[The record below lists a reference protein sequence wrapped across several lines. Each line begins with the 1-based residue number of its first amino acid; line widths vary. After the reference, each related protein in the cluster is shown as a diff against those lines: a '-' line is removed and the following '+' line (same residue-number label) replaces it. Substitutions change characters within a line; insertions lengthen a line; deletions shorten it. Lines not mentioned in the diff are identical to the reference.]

1 MAELS
6 QEQIEK
12 LKATHPGADL
22 HLISAGGGDR
32 EVSVVAKVPN
42 RERWMRFKAQA
53 QDQHRKA
60 VAVEALVIDCV
71 VHPSPQEVAQMLEAR
86 PALTETFGNKI
97 AELAGLEE
105 TVTAKKL

>member
-6 QEQIEK
+6 QEQIDK
-12 LKATHPGADL
+12 LKAAHPGADL
-22 HLISAGGGDR
+22 QLVTAGGGDR
-32 EVSVVAKVPN
+32 EVSVVVKVPG

-60 VAVEALVIDCV
+60 VAMEALVVDCV
-71 VHPSPQEVAQMLEAR
+71 VHPAPAEVAQMLEAR
-86 PALTETFGNKI
+86 PALAETFGTKI

-105 TVTAKKL
+105 TVLSKKL